1 MTTPPAPGQGP
12 DETRPRPEGSEPYPN
27 YPSGGY
33 QSPLE
38 NYPGGATLADDPLV
52 PQDFGGWFQRVVA
65 VVKRSFPQLALL
77 QLIYALVTAAFSYA
91 LATVAPGITAPSTD
105 FGASNPIGQTDSG
118 ALLWTVAIGSVVSLV
133 ASALVFAASTWV
145 AIRDA
150 DGTRTTALDGLRFTV
165 GRVLPLV
172 GWLALTFVVA
182 ACAGYVVGLG
192 RGASE
197 VLGLVLAVLLVVG
210 IVYASVAIFGSL
222 LGVVVVERGGIG
234 RCFALI
240 RRRFWATT
248 GRTVI
253 FGLIAMAYSLI
264 VSLIANS
271 TGGGPFVTTI
281 LQLVLIIPMGVA
293 AVAVTVVTYAEL
305 RFRKNPAT
313 STHSLAAELIRH

>member
-12 DETRPRPEGSEPYPN
+12 DETRPYPAGPEPYPN
-27 YPSGGY
+27 YPSGGD

-38 NYPGGATLADDPLV
+38 NDPGGAAPTDDPLV

-65 VVKRSFPQLALL
+65 VVRRSFPQLALL
-77 QLIYALVTAAFSYA
+77 QLIYALVAAAFNYV
-91 LATVAPGITAPSTD
+91 LATIAPGFAATAD
-105 FGASNPIGQTDSG
+105 LGASYPIGQTDTG
-118 ALLWTVAIGSVVSLV
+118 PFLWTFGVGIAVSFVVSTF
-133 ASALVFAASTWV
+133 VFAASTLL

-150 DGTRTTALDGLRFTV
+150 GGTRTTAVDGLRLTV

-182 ACAGYVVGLG
+182 ACAGYVVGVG
-192 RGASE
+192 RGVSE
-197 VLGLVLAVLLVVG
+197 LLGLVLAVLLVVG

-253 FGLIAMAYSLI
+253 FGLIATAYSLI
-264 VSLIANS
+264 VSFIAIS
-271 TGGGPFVTTI
+271 IGGGPFVTTI
-281 LQLVLIIPMGVA
+281 LQLALIIPMGVA

-305 RFRKNPAT
+305 RFRENPT
-313 STHSLAAELIRH
+313 TTTHSLAAELIRP